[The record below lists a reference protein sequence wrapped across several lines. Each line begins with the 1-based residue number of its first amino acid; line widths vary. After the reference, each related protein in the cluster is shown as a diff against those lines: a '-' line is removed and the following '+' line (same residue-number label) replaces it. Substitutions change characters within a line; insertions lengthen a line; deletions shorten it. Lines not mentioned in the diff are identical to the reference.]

1 MPSRFHF
8 SPRSNNAQRHLRQQ
22 AVTSSVAGRR
32 VIPQKPLIASTL
44 LLASSLLAGCQST
57 AEQALPLDPVIGNTG
72 GALSEIAKRADVQTY
87 DLTLEVFPQ
96 TQSIAGVGT
105 AEFLLLQATKQVELK
120 LDSRFSISQ
129 ITVDGQVATYQREND

>member
-8 SPRSNNAQRHLRQQ
+8 SPSSNNAQRHLRQQ

-32 VIPQKPLIASTL
+32 VIPQKSLIASTL

-105 AEFLLLQATKQVELK
+105 AEFFIAASHKA
-120 LDSRFSISQ
+120 SRIK
-129 ITVDGQVATYQREND
+129 AR